1 MNSRVRTGLLIA
13 IAGFILIAV
22 GIFFGLR
29 FLNINPIGSMT
40 EPPPTPAPET
50 TMQAVFAIRD
60 VPMGTV
66 LSAEDVKMAEIPIK
80 YAPRDIVVTL
90 EEAVGRISKTDM
102 VEGEMLLKHYLVDPT
117 GISSYDVAYILDEN
131 HVLMA
136 MPANDLMSR
145 EVIIKRGDI
154 VDIMVSIQE
163 SLETV
168 TAEDETGVEGETPAT
183 ETTGPQQITFTVSQ
197 RLGISAIVI
206 DILQDQNAQTPPDD
220 PNPNRNQVVVQAY
233 LIALNPQDALVLKYL
248 KDIGGIFEF
257 VIRAPT
263 STGQFEL
270 TPVTS
275 EYIKELYGLDLLP

>member
-29 FLNINPIGSMT
+29 FLKINPIGSIT
-40 EPPPTPAPET
+40 EPPPTPSPEA

-80 YAPRDIVVTL
+80 YAPRDIVGTL
-90 EEAVGRISKTDM
+90 EEAIGRISKTDM

-117 GISSYDVAYILDEN
+117 GVSSYDVAYILDEN

-168 TAEDETGVEGETPAT
+168 TATEDTGTEGETPAT
-183 ETTGPQQITFTVSQ
+183 ETSGPQQITFTVSQ

-206 DILQDQNAQTPPDD
+206 DILADPNAQTPPDD

>member
-1 MNSRVRTGLLIA
+1 LIA

-22 GIFFGLR
+22 GIFFALR
-29 FLNINPIGSMT
+29 FLNINPIGGMT
-40 EPPPTPAPET
+40 EPPPTPAPEA

-80 YAPRDIVVTL
+80 YAPRDIVGTL
-90 EEAVGRISKTDM
+90 EEAIGKISKTDM

-117 GISSYDVAYILDEN
+117 GVSSYDVAYILDDN

-136 MPANDLMSR
+136 MPATDLMSR

-168 TAEDETGVEGETPAT
+168 TTEGEPTVEGETPAT

-206 DILQDQNAQTPPDD
+206 DIVQDPNAQTPPED

-275 EYIKELYGLDLLP
+275 EFIKELYGLDLLP